1 MYSGD
6 PFVALA
12 SLTSDINGCGAIFN
26 DAQTSLRPNISGWSN
41 AEYDA
46 LINAA
51 YSTAN
56 DDARNGYLKDAEKLL
71 MEEMPVIPLVFN
83 ETFVFTAK
91 GISKVNV
98 DGLGNLNFT
107 DTKLRKYEKY
117 LPETEEE

>member
-1 MYSGD
+1 
-6 PFVALA
+6 
-12 SLTSDINGCGAIFN
+12 
-26 DAQTSLRPNISGWSN
+26 
-41 AEYDA
+41 
-46 LINAA
+46 
-51 YSTAN
+51 
-56 DDARNGYLKDAEKLL
+56 
-71 MEEMPVIPLVFN
+71 MPVIPLVFN